1 MSADAQPRLVGSRV
15 QRVEDARFTT
25 GRGRYLDDFEPAGTL
40 HMRVVR
46 SEMPSAVIE
55 RVTIGEFQPP
65 PAETEL
71 VTGQDVSLGIRADT
85 GHESWQVAVQP
96 ALAGDRVRYVGE
108 PVAVVLHPDAY
119 VVEDAAEAVS
129 IDYGEIFQPVA
140 DLAEALRP
148 GAPLVHET
156 WRDNLFLRR
165 RRTFG
170 DVAGARESAR
180 HVVRRAFRTG
190 RQAGVPLEGRGCLAV
205 PAVGGNGLTLW
216 ASTQIPHL
224 LRTFL
229 AEQLGLDEHAIR
241 VVAPDVGGG
250 FGVKAHVFPEELLV
264 ADLALRLQRPI
275 KWVEDRV
282 EHLVASIHARDH
294 LHVVEAY
301 VDEGG
306 RVLGLRAQIVVDA
319 GAYSVYPWTAASD
332 PGMAAK
338 VLLGPYDVSNYEVED
353 IAVATNKC
361 PLGTYRGVARPSA
374 VFTME
379 RLIDEIACELRMDP
393 IDVRLANVVRRFPH
407 RTPTGLEY
415 DPGTYAESLKLMRDL
430 IGDDAA
436 RTQAAEAER
445 HGRAFGIGIALYNE
459 QTAHGTHDFEIRG
472 TPIETGYE
480 SVTLR
485 VGPRGD
491 ATVYTGLQSHGQSL
505 ETTLAQVAADEL
517 GLPLERVRVVHGDTA
532 NSPYAV
538 GTWGSRGAALGGGA
552 TLAAAREVREKIL
565 AIAAYA
571 LEADPDN
578 LVIQN
583 GIVSVRG
590 APSVCVD
597 VRQVAYWA
605 NRRTAKLPR
614 GVTPGLEA
622 TSFLDGP
629 DHGVFSNACH
639 AAMLEVD
646 RETGKVELRRYVVVE
661 DCGVMIN
668 PTVVDGQI
676 HGGVAQG
683 IGSALLE
690 ESVYSE
696 DAQPQSSTFM
706 DYLLPTASD
715 LPHVEVHHLETPTQ
729 LTPLGAKGM
738 GEAGAIGPM
747 AAIANAVGNAL
758 GVSVSEVPLRM
769 ERVWRS
775 LEPGRDAASL
785 WQRWAGHETLAEF
798 WIGESASPGQAP
810 SSSREEVPT

>member
-1 MSADAQPRLVGSRV
+1 
-15 QRVEDARFTT
+15 VEDARFTT
-25 GRGRYLDDFEPAGTL
+25 GRGRYLDDLAPAGTL

-46 SEMPSAVIE
+46 SEVASAALDG
-55 RVTIGEFQPP
+55 VTIGEFEPP
-65 PAETEL
+65 PAGTEF
-71 VTGQDVSLGIRADT
+71 VTGQDVSLGIRADA

-96 ALAGDRVRYVGE
+96 ALARDRVRYVGE
-108 PVAVVLHPDAY
+108 PIAVVLHPDPY

-129 IDYGEIFQPVA
+129 IEYGEVFQPAA

-165 RRTFG
+165 RRSFG
-170 DVAGARESAR
+170 DLAGARESAQ
-180 HVVRRAFRTG
+180 HVVRRAFKTG

-205 PAVGGNGLTLW
+205 PDAGGSGLTFSS
-216 ASTQIPHL
+216 STQIPHL

-229 AEQLGLDEHAIR
+229 AEQLGLDEHALR
-241 VVAPDVGGG
+241 VLAPDVGGG
-250 FGVKAHVFPEELLV
+250 FGVKGHVFPEELLA
-264 ADLALRLQRPI
+264 ADLALRFQRPI

-294 LHVVEAY
+294 LHLVEAY
-301 VDEGG
+301 IDEGG
-306 RVLGLRAQIVVDA
+306 RVLGLRAQIVVDV

-379 RLIDEIACELRMDP
+379 RLMDEIATELRMEP
-393 IDVRLANVVRRFPH
+393 IDVRLANIVRRFPY

-415 DPGTYAESLKLMRDL
+415 DPGSYAESLHLMREL
-430 IGDDAA
+430 IGEDAA
-436 RTQAAEAER
+436 RAKTAEPER
-445 HGRAFGIGIALYNE
+445 KGCVIGVGIALYNE
-459 QTAHGTHDFEIRG
+459 QTAHGTYDFEIRG

-480 SVTLR
+480 SVALR

-491 ATVYTGLQSHGQSL
+491 VTVYTGLQSHGQSL

-552 TLAAAREVREKIL
+552 TAIAAREVREKIL
-565 AIAAYA
+565 AIAAHA
-571 LEADPDN
+571 LEADPGD
-578 LVIQN
+578 LVIED

-590 APSVCVD
+590 APSVSVD
-597 VRQVAYWA
+597 TRQVAYWA
-605 NRRTAKLPR
+605 NRRTAKLPP

-639 AAMLEVD
+639 AVILEVD
-646 RETGKVELRRYVVVE
+646 RETGKVELLRYVVVE
-661 DCGVMIN
+661 DCGVMLN
-668 PTVVDGQI
+668 PTVVDGQV

-690 ESVYSE
+690 ESMYSE

-715 LPHVEVHHLETPTQ
+715 MPHIEVHHLETPTQ

-747 AAIANAVGNAL
+747 AAIANAVSEAL
-758 GVSVSEVPLRM
+758 GVSVSETPLRM
-769 ERVWRS
+769 ERVWRA
-775 LEPGRDAASL
+775 LEAGRDAASL
-785 WQRWAGHETLAEF
+785 WQRWAGHESLDDF
-798 WIGESASPGQAP
+798 WGGGSGSRAQASAG
-810 SSSREEVPT
+810 SREDVRT